1 MKAVRYLALIV
12 GLIVGTA
19 VLAQYQWIDRDG
31 RRVFSDTPPPADLP
45 QKNLLSQPRAPQA
58 AAQRKV
64 PEAAASAASAPVAA
78 AQADAKPDRHK
89 PTQVSD
95 ASKTKAQQA
104 AADATRADNCR
115 RALGAKAALDSG
127 QRLARINERGER
139 EFIDDT
145 ERAAEQRRLQEII
158 RSECN

>member
-12 GLIVGTA
+12 GLIVSTA

-58 AAQRKV
+58 AVQHKV

-78 AQADAKPDRHK
+78 APADAAPDRRK
-89 PTQVSD
+89 PAQVSD
-95 ASKTKAQQA
+95 ASKTKAGQA

-145 ERAAEQRRLQEII
+145 ERAAEQRRLREII
-158 RSECN
+158 DSECN